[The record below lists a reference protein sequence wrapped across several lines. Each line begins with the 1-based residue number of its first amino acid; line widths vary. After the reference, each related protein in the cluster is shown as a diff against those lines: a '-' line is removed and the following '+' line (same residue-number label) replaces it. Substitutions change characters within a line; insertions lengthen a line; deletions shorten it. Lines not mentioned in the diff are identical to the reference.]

1 MVRAQRIGI
10 VLLLV
15 ALAAAPL
22 WADGSLFGTLNGR
35 ATDESGGALPGVT
48 VELQSNEKG
57 FQRTAVTDATG
68 MFNFPQL
75 PPGTYTVKA
84 TISGFDPTEAAGNY
98 VQAEK
103 TTNVTLTMK
112 LARAQ
117 EEINVVGDVPLVDK
131 TNTTATT
138 DIRAELTD
146 KLPIARAYQNVIDF
160 APGQN
165 DIDGDGNANARGAPD
180 SANVFLFDGVDTTD
194 PTTGTFGANNNFD
207 TIQEVVVSNANIS
220 AEYGRVQGAVVNVI
234 TKSGTNT
241 FHGSGRALMTNDN
254 WNADNKGT
262 NPFTGNPWNRTKL
275 DQEVFD
281 YLFTL
286 GGPVWKDHIWFFGA
300 YERNP
305 QATPAAQTQTS
316 PLHPE
321 GTGEDYF
328 QNRTFEAWQGKL
340 NGQVTPS
347 HALTFSAQADPFT
360 GIVRDYW
367 GGAADLEA
375 LTLQDQSNDCP
386 WACVWQV
393 RYSGVFGSNMTA
405 ELTYA
410 QQRGGLTVGQ
420 FQGEGP
426 PYINLSDGLVYNGSP
441 FVGLVDR
448 PRNQANAAFNYYA
461 TILGHSHNFKVGVD
475 YQDIKSV
482 SSFFYP
488 QNQIFVVTDFD
499 PLTHQPILS
508 PGDQWFQFTPP
519 EASVSTGKIWGI
531 YGLDRFDLTSQ
542 LSLNLGLRADIQ
554 KADSDLRNTVVNT
567 TNIAPRLSASYDVF
581 ANGKTI
587 ASVGYGRYYEFL
599 AQTIVDS
606 IYSGVPQETN
616 ADVFAWTG
624 TEWAFD
630 YPIRVGGN
638 DQPINPN
645 LKPSHVDEFNVSLQ
659 QQIGNTMAVGVRG
672 VYRKWNDIVDDIKTI
687 NDDGIKLLTPINFSN
702 DIIDRTYKSIEFT
715 FNRRFSQ
722 NFQALASYT
731 LSRVTGNADRS
742 FALTAFTSQLLDY
755 PNDTCTVPALG
766 NQPEVSGPCPEILGH
781 NRGGV
786 LPWDV
791 THSVKIFTAYTYPFS
806 FMNLTAAPSFTW
818 FSGLP
823 YQQQRTFTINGDTDL
838 YYDTPQGS
846 SRLKDW
852 YQLNFSLEASFKIL
866 NPVELGLKAD
876 VFNVTNQ
883 QPVIDPTRVVLT
895 PTGDFGTP
903 TSRLSFAAPRGYQFS
918 AVVRF

>member
-1 MVRAQRIGI
+1 MERRNRIGFA
-10 VLLLV
+10 LLLAV
-15 ALAAAPL
+15 LIAATA
-22 WADGSLFGTLNGR
+22 WADGSLFGTLAGK
-35 ATDESGGALPGVT
+35 AVDESGGALPGVT
-48 VELQSNEKG
+48 IELKSNEKG

-68 MFNFPQL
+68 AFNFALL
-75 PPGTYTVKA
+75 PPGSYTVKA
-84 TISGFDPTEAAGNY
+84 ALMGFDPTEAAGNQ

-103 TTNVTLTMK
+103 TTAVTMTMK
-112 LARAQ
+112 VQHAQ
-117 EEINVVGDVPLVDK
+117 EEVNVTGDVPLVDK

-146 KLPIARAYQNVIDF
+146 KLPIARAYQTVIDF

-207 TIQEVVVSNANIS
+207 TIQEVVVSNAGIS

-234 TKSGTNT
+234 TKSGTNA
-241 FHGSGRALMTNDN
+241 FHGSGRALATNDS

-262 NPFTGNPWNRTKL
+262 NPFSGEPWNRTKL
-275 DQEVFD
+275 DKTAYD

-286 GGPVWKDHIWFFGA
+286 GGPVWKDNIWFFGA

-305 QATPAAQTQTS
+305 QAVAEGQTQTS

-321 GTGEDYF
+321 GTGEGYF
-328 QNRTFEAWQGKL
+328 QNRVFEAWQGKL

-347 HALTFSAQADPFT
+347 HALQFSAQADPFS

-367 GGAADLEA
+367 GAAADVEA
-375 LTLQDQSNDCP
+375 LTLQDQSKDCP
-386 WACVWQV
+386 WACVWQA
-393 RYSGVFGSNMTA
+393 RYSGIFGPNVSA

-441 FVGLVDR
+441 FVGISDR
-448 PRNQANAAFNYYA
+448 PRNQANAALNYYT
-461 TILGHSHNFKVGVD
+461 TIGGHTHNFKVGVD
-475 YQDIKSV
+475 YQDIKSTN
-482 SSFFYP
+482 SFFYP

-499 PLTHQPILS
+499 PVSHQPILS

-519 EASVSTGKIWGI
+519 QPSVSTGKIWGI
-531 YGLDRFDLTSQ
+531 YGLDRFDLTDR
-542 LSLNLGLRADIQ
+542 LSFNLGMRADIQ
-554 KADSDLRNTVVNT
+554 KADSDLGNTVVNT
-567 TNIAPRLSASYDVF
+567 TNVAPRLSASYDIF
-581 ANGKTI
+581 GDGKTI
-587 ASVGYGRYYEFL
+587 ASAGYGRYYEFL

-645 LKPSHVDEFNVSLQ
+645 LKPSHVDEINFGVQ
-659 QQIGNTMAVGVRG
+659 HQIGNAMAVGFRG

-687 NDDGIKLLTPINFSN
+687 NDAGIKLLTPINFSN
-702 DIIDRTYKSIEFT
+702 DVIDRTYKSVEVT
-715 FNRRFSQ
+715 FNRRFTQ

-766 NQPEVSGPCPEILGH
+766 NAPEVSGPCPQILGH

-791 THSVKIFTAYTYPFS
+791 QHSLKIFAAYTYPFS
-806 FMNLTAAPSFTW
+806 FMNLTAAPSLTW

-852 YQLNFSLEASFKIL
+852 YQLNFSLEATFKIL
-866 NPVELGLKAD
+866 NPVELGVKGD
-876 VFNVTNQ
+876 IFNLTNQ
-883 QPVIDPTRVVLT
+883 QSIIDPTRIVLT
-895 PTGDFGTP
+895 PTNDFGTA
-903 TSRLSFAAPRGYQFS
+903 TSRNSFNAPRAYQVS